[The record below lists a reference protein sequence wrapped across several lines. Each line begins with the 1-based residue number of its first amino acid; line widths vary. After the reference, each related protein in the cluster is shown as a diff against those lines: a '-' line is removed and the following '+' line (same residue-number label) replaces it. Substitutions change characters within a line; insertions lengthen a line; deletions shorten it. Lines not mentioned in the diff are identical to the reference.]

1 MLRGKQRSYLKSLAN
16 TMPAIFQI
24 GKNGID
30 ENVLKQF
37 EEALEAR
44 ELVKAT
50 VLKNSLYTA
59 REAADEIAEA
69 IGAEVVS
76 VLGNKFVLYKESVN
90 NKVINL
96 PE

>member
-96 PE
+96 PQ